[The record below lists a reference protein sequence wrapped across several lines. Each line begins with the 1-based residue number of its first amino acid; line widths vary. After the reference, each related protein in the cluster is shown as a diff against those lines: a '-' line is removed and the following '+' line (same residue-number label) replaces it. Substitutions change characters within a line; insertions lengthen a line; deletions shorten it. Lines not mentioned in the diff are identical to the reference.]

1 MLIMEININGMTIE
15 IQKTYYNKS
24 KVQEDGIT
32 HIIDTEH
39 KYPVFQFGMAKN
51 YFDIDDKNDLL
62 ELLVDDLRNIANE
75 LEKQIDK
82 EKDSEEVER

>member
-1 MLIMEININGMTIE
+1 MEININGMIIE

-24 KVQEDGIT
+24 KVQEDGVT

-39 KYPVFQFGMAKN
+39 NYPVYQFGMAKN

-82 EKDSEEVER
+82 QEEKEVER

>member
-1 MLIMEININGMTIE
+1 MQVNINGMELE
-15 IQKTYYNKS
+15 IAKTYYNKS
-24 KVQEDGIT
+24 KVQEDKVT

-39 KYPVFQFGMAKN
+39 NYPVYQFGMAKN

-62 ELLVDDLRNIANE
+62 ELLVDDLRNVANE

-82 EKDSEEVER
+82 EKDNKEVER

>member
-1 MLIMEININGMTIE
+1 MQVNINGMTIE

-39 KYPVFQFGMAKN
+39 NYPVYQFGMAKN

-82 EKDSEEVER
+82 EKDSREVER

>member
-1 MLIMEININGMTIE
+1 MEININGMIIE

-24 KVQEDGIT
+24 KVQEDGVT

-39 KYPVFQFGMAKN
+39 NYPVYQFGMAKN

-82 EKDSEEVER
+82 EKDNKEVER

>member
-1 MLIMEININGMTIE
+1 MQVNINGMTIE
-15 IQKTYYNKS
+15 IQKTYYTKS

-39 KYPVFQFGMAKN
+39 NYPVYQFGMAKN

>member
-1 MLIMEININGMTIE
+1 MQVNINGMELE
-15 IQKTYYNKS
+15 IIKTYYNKS
-24 KVQEDGIT
+24 KVQEDGVT

-39 KYPVFQFGMAKN
+39 NYPVYQFGMAKN
-51 YFDIDDKNDLL
+51 YFNIDDKNDLL

-82 EKDSEEVER
+82 EKDNKEVER

>member
-1 MLIMEININGMTIE
+1 MQVNINGMELE
-15 IQKTYYNKS
+15 IIKTYYNKS
-24 KVQEDGIT
+24 KVQEDGVT

-39 KYPVFQFGMAKN
+39 NYPVYQFGMAKN

-82 EKDSEEVER
+82 EKDNKEVER

>member
-1 MLIMEININGMTIE
+1 MQIEINGMQLE
-15 IQKTYYNKS
+15 IAKTYYNKS
-24 KVQEDGIT
+24 KVQDDGIT

-39 KYPVFQFGMAKN
+39 NYPVFQFGMAKN

-82 EKDSEEVER
+82 DKEKDGEEVDR